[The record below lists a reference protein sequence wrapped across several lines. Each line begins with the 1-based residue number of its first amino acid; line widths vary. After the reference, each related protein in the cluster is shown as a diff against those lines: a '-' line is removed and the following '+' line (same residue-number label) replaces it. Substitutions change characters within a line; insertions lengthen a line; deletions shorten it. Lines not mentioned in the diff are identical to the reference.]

1 MTLQHRSRRVPS
13 GLAPVSYVA
22 TKQITQIRVSMPKI
36 RVLLIEENRI
46 LREGITAM
54 INGHGDV
61 TVAAVSEGREDTLT
75 KARAVKP
82 HVVLMDLGLDSQNSL
97 DVVQSEKK
105 EFPGIKII
113 GMGLAPA
120 QSDILEF
127 VQAGVEGFI
136 LKDATAED
144 VIKTILAVAGGDTV
158 LPPLMTGSLFS
169 QVTEHA
175 LLKGKRN
182 LRVAIRMTQREKEI
196 IALIVE
202 GMSNKQIAVR
212 INIATF
218 TVKSHVHNILEKL
231 ALHSR
236 LQIAM
241 HARDEKTF

>member
-1 MTLQHRSRRVPS
+1 
-13 GLAPVSYVA
+13 
-22 TKQITQIRVSMPKI
+22 MPKI
-36 RVLLIEENRI
+36 QILLIEDNRI

-61 TVAAVSEGREDTLT
+61 TVVGVSDGREDTLS

-97 DVVQSEKK
+97 DIVESLKK

-113 GMGLAPA
+113 GMGLAST

-127 VQAGVEGFI
+127 VQAGAEGFI
-136 LKDATAED
+136 LKNATVED
-144 VIKTILAVAGGDTV
+144 VIKTIRAVAGGETV

-182 LRVAIRMTQREKEI
+182 LTAAIRMTGREKEV

-202 GMSNKQIAVR
+202 GMSNKQIAGR
-212 INIATF
+212 LNIATF

-241 HARDEKTF
+241 HARDVKTS